1 MISVNAVMK
10 SCVSQF
16 SVISSWLVA
25 GLCV

>member
-16 SVISSWLVA
+16 SVIGSWLVA